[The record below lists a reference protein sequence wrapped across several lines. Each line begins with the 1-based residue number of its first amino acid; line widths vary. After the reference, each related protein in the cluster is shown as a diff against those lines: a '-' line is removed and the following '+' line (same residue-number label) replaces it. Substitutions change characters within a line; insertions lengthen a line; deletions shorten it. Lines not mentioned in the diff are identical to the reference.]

1 MAVNKLYAEGG
12 VNTSQTKVDP
22 VSGNEVPPGSLPEE
36 VRDDIDAKLS
46 GGEYIVPA
54 DVLRYYGVAFFEKL
68 RTKAK
73 EGLGSMEADGRIGG
87 DTVEEEE
94 DDLPF
99 DLEEL
104 QAEDEDEPAFA
115 AGGLTEEK
123 AMLGAQPTFN
133 PSQWTFGGA
142 EGIATPATTAPT
154 VKETKVYSDVVG
166 NTISVDFINGVAQTQ
181 IPAGYSLKTTQA
193 VATRTATTGNSDR
206 DKAPTTPG
214 TPSGVGG
221 TTSWAKD
228 LDLSNPQSTMDWA
241 QGQLSGNRVAKAGL
255 GIAGALLGGGL
266 GAGVGSIMGTG
277 IGVSNVRAAA
287 QVARHDGNDSLAEQ
301 LDALVEQSTKDMKGG
316 TKAYLNTLAT
326 GDKKAQALIESRGT
340 QSPTTP
346 TKKPASGIVSRPAT
360 STSSKPGDYGNSTK
374 RGVTSTTQG
383 ATKGGGYSS
392 AVAQGS
398 TAPTSSPRPQA
409 RPSTSKP
416 TTEKK
421 GNFGGG
427 RATGGLVTK
436 RKS

>member
-1 MAVNKLYAEGG
+1 MDVSKLYAEGG
-12 VNTSQTKVDP
+12 INTTDQTIDP

-68 RTKAK
+68 RAKAK
-73 EGLGSMEADGRIGG
+73 EGLGGMEADGRIGG
-87 DTVEEEE
+87 DTMEEEE

-99 DLEEL
+99 DVEEL
-104 QAEDEDEPAFA
+104 QAEDEGEPAFA
-115 AGGLTEEK
+115 EGGLTDEQT
-123 AMLGAQPTFN
+123 LLNAQPTFDA
-133 PSQWTFGGA
+133 SQYAFGGT
-142 EGIATPATTAPT
+142 GMSTTPTAP
-154 VKETKVYSDVVG
+154 VKETKVYSDATG
-166 NTISVDFINGVAQTQ
+166 NTISVDFINGIAQTP
-181 IPAGYSLKTTQA
+181 IPLGYALKTAQA
-193 VATRTATTGNSDR
+193 VTKPAVKKGDSDR
-206 DKAPTTPG
+206 DKAPTPPG
-214 TPSGVGG
+214 TSSGLGG

-228 LDLSNPQSTMDWA
+228 LDLTDPKTTMEWA
-241 QGQLSGNRVAKAGL
+241 QDQLSGNKMAKAGL
-255 GIAGALLGGGL
+255 GVAGALLGGGL
-266 GAGVGSIMGTG
+266 GAGVGALMGSG
-277 IGVSNVRAAA
+277 IGVSNVRAAS
-287 QVARHDGNDSLAEQ
+287 QVARHDGNEALAAELDSLIER
-301 LDALVEQSTKDMKGG
+301 ETKDVKKG
-316 TKAYLNTLAT
+316 TKAYLNTFAT
-326 GDKKAQALIESRGT
+326 GNKKAQALIESRGT

-360 STSSKPGDYGNSTK
+360 STSSKPGDYGTSTK

-398 TAPTSSPRPQA
+398 TAPTSSSRPQA